1 MLLWL
6 AAGLRAILTTHIYGM
21 MANESKQT
29 AKKKF
34 GTFLGVFLPSILTV
48 LGLIMYLRFG
58 WVVGNLGLPL
68 TIITVLLANI
78 ITFITGLSAAAIATN
93 IKVGVGG
100 VYYLI
105 SRSLGLETGG
115 AIGVAFYISR
125 TLSITFYAFGL
136 AESILL
142 FWPVEAWG
150 AMPGYAIPL
159 FTAIVIVLI
168 TFASGKS
175 AELVLKFQIPML
187 ILVVLSIL
195 ALVIGVFMNDL
206 RAPEWTPAY
215 RTVPDGGF
223 WIIFAVFF
231 PGVTGFL
238 AGIAMS
244 GDLKTPGKSIKNGT
258 INSVI
263 TGTLVYLL
271 IPVMLSI
278 TALLPFDEMAEE
290 SFGLRS
296 WTEVAFLGGLFIYP
310 AAWGAILSSAIGSVL
325 SGPRVLQSL
334 SMDGLAPKFLSR
346 LSKTG
351 QPTIATWITGGIA
364 LAAVAL
370 GELNTVAKFVTV
382 LFLTLYVIINLVATI
397 EKLVA
402 EPSYR
407 PKVNIAWYW
416 SMLGAIGALYVMYLI
431 SPLALVAALGLEFA
445 CYAYFKKKALEQQ
458 WGDVNA
464 GLWMK
469 VARFSLLRM
478 NERQI
483 SARNWRPIIL
493 LFAKNIAER
502 IELVKLAAAF
512 GQNRGI
518 FTISK
523 LLFSRNE
530 PSREEKKIMK
540 QQMLKEVNRQEL
552 EAFCEV
558 NVVESLNEGILNI
571 SKGHGIAGL
580 KTNTIMFGW
589 SEERPANINQL
600 RIIRELSYIGKNII
614 LAKFNDPDAWKQQ
627 HQRIDIWW
635 SGRENNGDLMLIL
648 AYMLT
653 LNTDW
658 EHARIYIHAA
668 VKNEGEKEILTQGIE
683 YSLTEARIAASVN
696 IIIKGEQSFTKLLKE
711 ESSGADIVFL
721 GLKVTE
727 EGEEQEHAAKIEE
740 LTDVGKVVVFVQN
753 NSLKETFPVLLH
765 SENT

>member
-1 MLLWL
+1 MEQSE
-6 AAGLRAILTTHIYGM
+6 TV
-21 MANESKQT
+21 Q
-29 AKKKF
+29 KKKF
-34 GTFLGVFLPSILTV
+34 GTFLGVFLPSVLTV

-68 TIITVLLANI
+68 TIVTVLLANV

-115 AIGVAFYISR
+115 AIGIAFYISR

-136 AESILL
+136 SESILL
-142 FWPVEAWG
+142 FWPVETWG
-150 AMPGYAIPL
+150 AMPGYAIPVM
-159 FTAIVIVLI
+159 TAVIILLI

-175 AELVLKFQIPML
+175 AELVLKFQVPML

-195 ALVIGVFMNDL
+195 SLMAGVFMGDL
-206 RAPEWTPAY
+206 RMPEWTPAY
-215 RTVPDGGF
+215 RTVAPEGGF

-271 IPVMLSI
+271 IPILISI
-278 TALLPFDEMAEE
+278 TALLPFDEIAQET
-290 SFGLRS
+290 FGLRT
-296 WTEVAFLGGLFIYP
+296 WTEAAFLGGVFIYP

-351 QPTIATWITGGIA
+351 QPTIATWFTGGIA

-370 GELNTVAKFVTV
+370 GDLNTVAKFVTV
-382 LFLTLYVIINLVATI
+382 LFLTLYVVINIVAAI

-407 PKVNIAWYW
+407 PAVDIPWYW
-416 SMLGAIGALYVMYLI
+416 SLIGALGALYVMYLI
-431 SPLALVAALGLEFA
+431 SPVALVAALGLEFA
-445 CYAYFKKKALEQQ
+445 CYLYFQKKAIEQQ
-458 WGDVNA
+458 WGDVNV
-464 GLWMK
+464 GMWMR

-478 NERQI
+478 NKYRVT
-483 SARNWRPIIL
+483 SRNWRPIIL
-493 LFAKNIAER
+493 LFAKNINDR

-523 LLFSRNE
+523 LLFSDDA
-530 PSREEKKIMK
+530 PSLSEQEN
-540 QQMLKEVNRQEL
+540 LKEEMVNEVRNHEL

-558 NVVESLNEGILNI
+558 NVVDSLKQGILEV

-580 KTNTIMFGW
+580 KTNTVMFGW
-589 SEERPANINQL
+589 SENEDANVNQL
-600 RIIRELSYIGKNII
+600 KIIRQLASEGKNII
-614 LAKFNDPDAWKQQ
+614 LAKFNDHKAWKEKN

-635 SGRENNGDLMLIL
+635 GGRDNNGDLMLIL
-648 AYMLT
+648 AYMLK
-653 LNTDW
+653 LNKEW
-658 EHARIYIHAA
+658 EKAEINIHA
-668 VKNEGEKEILTQGIE
+668 VVNNSIEGDSLYKGIRE
-683 YSLTEARIAASVN
+683 SLDEDRIKASVDILIN
-696 IIIKGEQSFTKLLKE
+696 KKGRRFPDLLRVK
-711 ESSGADIVFL
+711 SAGADIVFL
-721 GLKVTE
+721 GLKETE
-727 EGEEQEHAAKIEE
+727 KEKERQHIAKIKE
-740 LTDVGKVVVFVQN
+740 LAEIGKVVVFAEN
-753 NSLKETFPVLLH
+753 NSMDDTMPILLEKSGIDWD
-765 SENT
+765 SEG

>member
-1 MLLWL
+1 M
-6 AAGLRAILTTHIYGM
+6 
-21 MANESKQT
+21 
-29 AKKKF
+29 
-34 GTFLGVFLPSILTV
+34 LTV

-68 TIITVLLANI
+68 TIVTVLLANV

-115 AIGVAFYISR
+115 AIGIAFYISR

-136 AESILL
+136 SESILL
-142 FWPVEAWG
+142 FWPVETWG
-150 AMPGYAIPL
+150 AIPGYAIPVM
-159 FTAIVIVLI
+159 TAVIILLI

-175 AELVLKFQIPML
+175 AELVLKFQVPML

-195 ALVIGVFMNDL
+195 SLIVGVFMGDL
-206 RAPEWTPAY
+206 RMPEWTPAY
-215 RTVPDGGF
+215 RTVAPEGGF

-271 IPVMLSI
+271 IPILISI
-278 TALLPFDEMAEE
+278 TALLPFDDIAKET
-290 SFGLRS
+290 FGLRT
-296 WTEVAFLGGLFIYP
+296 WTEAAFLGGVFIYP

-351 QPTIATWITGGIA
+351 QPTIATWFTGGIA

-370 GELNTVAKFVTV
+370 GDLNTVAKFVTV
-382 LFLTLYVIINLVATI
+382 LFLTLYVVINLVAAI

-407 PKVNIAWYW
+407 PAVDIPWYW
-416 SMLGAIGALYVMYLI
+416 SLIGALGALYVMYLI
-431 SPLALVAALGLEFA
+431 SPVALVAALGLEFA
-445 CYAYFKKKALEQQ
+445 CYLYFQKKAIEQQ
-458 WGDVNA
+458 WGDVNV
-464 GLWMK
+464 GMWMK

-478 NERQI
+478 NEHRVT
-483 SARNWRPIIL
+483 SRNWRPIIL
-493 LFAKNIAER
+493 LFAKNINDR
-502 IELVKLAAAF
+502 IELVNLAAAF

-523 LLFSRNE
+523 LLFSDDV
-530 PSREEKKIMK
+530 PSLSEQEN
-540 QQMLKEVNRQEL
+540 LKEEMVNEVRNHEL

-558 NVVESLNEGILNI
+558 NVVDSLKQGILEV

-580 KTNTIMFGW
+580 KTNTVMFGW
-589 SEERPANINQL
+589 SESEDANVNQL
-600 RIIRELSYIGKNII
+600 KIIRQLAGEGKNII
-614 LAKFNDPDAWKQQ
+614 LAKFNDHKAWKEKN

-635 SGRENNGDLMLIL
+635 GGRDNNGDLMLIL
-648 AYMLT
+648 GYMLK
-653 LNTDW
+653 LNKEW
-658 EHARIYIHAA
+658 EKAEINIHA
-668 VKNEGEKEILTQGIE
+668 VVNNSIEGDNLYKGIRE
-683 YSLTEARIAASVN
+683 SLDEDRIKASVDILIN
-696 IIIKGEQSFTKLLKE
+696 KKGRRFPDLLKE
-711 ESSGADIVFL
+711 KSAGADIVFL
-721 GLKVTE
+721 GLKETE
-727 EGEEQEHAAKIEE
+727 KGNERQHIAKIKE
-740 LTDVGKVVVFVQN
+740 LAEIGKVVVFAEN
-753 NSLKETFPVLLH
+753 NSMNDTMPILLEKSGVDWN
-765 SENT
+765 SEG

>member
-1 MLLWL
+1 V
-6 AAGLRAILTTHIYGM
+6 
-21 MANESKQT
+21 EKSEFVP
-29 AKKKF
+29 KKKF
-34 GTFLGVFLPSILTV
+34 GTFLGVFLPSVLTV

-68 TIITVLLANI
+68 TIVTVLLANV

-115 AIGVAFYISR
+115 AIGIAFYISR

-136 AESILL
+136 SESILL
-142 FWPVEAWG
+142 FWPVETWG
-150 AMPGYAIPL
+150 AIPGYAIPVM
-159 FTAIVIVLI
+159 TAVIILLI

-175 AELVLKFQIPML
+175 AELVLKFQVPML

-195 ALVIGVFMNDL
+195 SLIVGVFMGDL
-206 RAPEWTPAY
+206 RMPEWTPAY
-215 RTVPDGGF
+215 RTVAPEGGF

-271 IPVMLSI
+271 IPILISI
-278 TALLPFDEMAEE
+278 TALLPFDDIAKET
-290 SFGLRS
+290 FGLRT
-296 WTEVAFLGGLFIYP
+296 WTEAAFLGGVFIYP

-351 QPTIATWITGGIA
+351 QPTIATWFTGGIA

-370 GELNTVAKFVTV
+370 GDLNTVAKFVTV
-382 LFLTLYVIINLVATI
+382 LFLTLYVVINLVAAI

-407 PKVNIAWYW
+407 PAVDIPWYW
-416 SMLGAIGALYVMYLI
+416 SLIGALGALYVMYLI
-431 SPLALVAALGLEFA
+431 SPVALVAALGLEFA
-445 CYAYFKKKALEQQ
+445 CYLYFQKKAIEQQ
-458 WGDVNA
+458 WGDVNV
-464 GLWMK
+464 GMWMK

-478 NERQI
+478 NEHRVT
-483 SARNWRPIIL
+483 SRNWRPIIL
-493 LFAKNIAER
+493 LFAKNINDR
-502 IELVKLAAAF
+502 IELVNLAAAF

-523 LLFSRNE
+523 LLFSDDV
-530 PSREEKKIMK
+530 PSLSEQEN
-540 QQMLKEVNRQEL
+540 LKEEMVNEVRNHEL

-558 NVVESLNEGILNI
+558 NVVDSLKQGILEV

-580 KTNTIMFGW
+580 KTNTVMFGW
-589 SEERPANINQL
+589 SESEDANVNQL
-600 RIIRELSYIGKNII
+600 KIIRQLASEGKNIV
-614 LAKFNDPDAWKQQ
+614 LANFNDHKAWKEKN

-635 SGRENNGDLMLIL
+635 GGRDNNGDLMLIL
-648 AYMLT
+648 GYMLK
-653 LNTDW
+653 LNKEW
-658 EHARIYIHAA
+658 EKAEINIHA
-668 VKNEGEKEILTQGIE
+668 VVNNSIEGDNLYKGIRE
-683 YSLTEARIAASVN
+683 SLDEDRIKASVDILIN
-696 IIIKGEQSFTKLLKE
+696 KKGRRFPDLLREK
-711 ESSGADIVFL
+711 SAGADIVFL
-721 GLKVTE
+721 GLKETE
-727 EGEEQEHAAKIEE
+727 KEKERQHIAKIKE
-740 LTDVGKVVVFVQN
+740 LAEIGKVVVFAEN
-753 NSLKETFPVLLH
+753 NSMNDTMPILLEKSGVDWN
-765 SENT
+765 SEG

>member
-1 MLLWL
+1 
-6 AAGLRAILTTHIYGM
+6 
-21 MANESKQT
+21 
-29 AKKKF
+29 
-34 GTFLGVFLPSILTV
+34 VLTV

-68 TIITVLLANI
+68 TIVTVLLANV

-115 AIGVAFYISR
+115 AIGIAFYISR

-136 AESILL
+136 SESILL
-142 FWPVEAWG
+142 FWPVETWG
-150 AMPGYAIPL
+150 AIPGYAIPVM
-159 FTAIVIVLI
+159 TAVIILLI

-175 AELVLKFQIPML
+175 AELVLKFQVPML

-195 ALVIGVFMNDL
+195 SLIVGVFMGDL
-206 RAPEWTPAY
+206 RMPEWTPAY
-215 RTVPDGGF
+215 RTVAPEGGF

-271 IPVMLSI
+271 IPILISI
-278 TALLPFDEMAEE
+278 TALLPFDDIAKET
-290 SFGLRS
+290 FGLRT
-296 WTEVAFLGGLFIYP
+296 WTEAAFLGGVFIYP

-351 QPTIATWITGGIA
+351 QPTIATWFTGGIA

-370 GELNTVAKFVTV
+370 GDLNTVAKFVTV
-382 LFLTLYVIINLVATI
+382 LFLTLYVVINLVAAI

-407 PKVNIAWYW
+407 PAVDIPWYW
-416 SMLGAIGALYVMYLI
+416 SLIGALGALYVMYLI
-431 SPLALVAALGLEFA
+431 SPVALVAALGLEFA
-445 CYAYFKKKALEQQ
+445 CYLYFQKKAIEQQ
-458 WGDVNA
+458 WGDVNV
-464 GLWMK
+464 GMWMK

-478 NERQI
+478 NEHRVT
-483 SARNWRPIIL
+483 SRNWRPIIL
-493 LFAKNIAER
+493 LFAKNINDR
-502 IELVKLAAAF
+502 IELVNLAAAF

-523 LLFSRNE
+523 LLFSDDV
-530 PSREEKKIMK
+530 PSLSEQEN
-540 QQMLKEVNRQEL
+540 LKEEMVNEVRNHEL

-558 NVVESLNEGILNI
+558 NVVDSLKQGILEV

-580 KTNTIMFGW
+580 KTNTVMFGW
-589 SEERPANINQL
+589 SESEDANVNQL
-600 RIIRELSYIGKNII
+600 KIIRQLAGEGKNII
-614 LAKFNDPDAWKQQ
+614 LAKFNDHKAWKEKN

-635 SGRENNGDLMLIL
+635 GGRDNNGDLMLIL
-648 AYMLT
+648 GYMLK
-653 LNTDW
+653 LNKEW
-658 EHARIYIHAA
+658 EKAEINIHA
-668 VKNEGEKEILTQGIE
+668 VVNNSIEGDNLYKGIRE
-683 YSLTEARIAASVN
+683 SLDEDRIKASVDILIN
-696 IIIKGEQSFTKLLKE
+696 KKGRRFPDLLKE
-711 ESSGADIVFL
+711 KSAGADIVFL
-721 GLKVTE
+721 GLKETE
-727 EGEEQEHAAKIEE
+727 KGKERQHIAKIKE
-740 LTDVGKVVVFVQN
+740 LAEIGKVVVFAEN
-753 NSLKETFPVLLH
+753 NSMNDTMPILLEKSGVDWN
-765 SENT
+765 SEG

>member
-1 MLLWL
+1 M
-6 AAGLRAILTTHIYGM
+6 
-21 MANESKQT
+21 
-29 AKKKF
+29 
-34 GTFLGVFLPSILTV
+34 GVFLPSLLTV

-68 TIITVLLANI
+68 TLATVLLANV

-100 VYYLI
+100 VYYLV

-125 TLSITFYAFGL
+125 TLSITFYCFGL

-142 FWPVEAWG
+142 FWPAELWG
-150 AMPGYAIPL
+150 PMPGYAIPL
-159 FTAIVIVLI
+159 FTAIIIIII
-168 TFASGKS
+168 TFVSGKS
-175 AELVLKFQIPML
+175 AELVLKFQVPML
-187 ILVVLSIL
+187 ILVILSIV
-195 ALVIGVFMNDL
+195 ALMIGVFTNEL
-206 RAPEWTPAY
+206 RMPEMTPTY

-223 WIIFAVFF
+223 WVIFAVFF

-271 IPVMLSI
+271 IPILMAISAV
-278 TALLPFDEMAEE
+278 LPLEEMADETY
-290 SFGLRS
+290 GLRS

-310 AAWGAILSSAIGSVL
+310 AAWGAILSSAIGCVL

-351 QPTIATWITGGIA
+351 QPAVATWVTGGVA
-364 LAAVAL
+364 LTAVAL

-382 LFLTLYVIINLVATI
+382 LFLTLYVVINLVAAI

-407 PKVNIAWYW
+407 PKVDIPWYW
-416 SMLGAIGALYVMYLI
+416 SMIGAIAALYVMYLI
-431 SPLALVAALGLEFA
+431 SPAALFGALGLEFL
-445 CYAYFKKKALEQQ
+445 CYLYFNKKALEQK

-469 VARFSLLRM
+469 IARFSLLRM

-493 LFAKNIAER
+493 LFAENIDER

-530 PSREEKKIMK
+530 PSRERRKQLK
-540 QQMLKEVNRQEL
+540 QQMLENVNRHEL

-558 NVVESLNEGILNI
+558 NVVQTLNDGILNI

-589 SEERPANINQL
+589 SEDRQANANQL
-600 RIIRELSYIGKNII
+600 RIIRELSKIGKNII
-614 LAKFNDPDAWKQQ
+614 LTKFNDHAHWKELRY
-627 HQRIDIWW
+627 QRIDIWW
-635 SGRENNGDLMLIL
+635 SGMENNGDLMLIL
-648 AYMLT
+648 AYMLK
-653 LNTDW
+653 LNPDW
-658 EHARIYIHAA
+658 EHARIHIRA
-668 VKNEGEKEILTQGIE
+668 VVNNEEEKKIMAEGIE
-683 YSLTEARIAASVN
+683 HSLAEARIPATVDILLN
-696 IIIKGEQSFTKLLKE
+696 NRPFTEILKE

-721 GLKVTE
+721 GLRRTE
-727 EGEEQEHAAKIEE
+727 AGEEEQQVAQMEE
-740 LTDVGKVVVFVQN
+740 VSEVGKVVVFVQN
-753 NSLKETFPVLLH
+753 NSLRESFPVLLR
-765 SENT
+765 SENR

>member
-1 MLLWL
+1 
-6 AAGLRAILTTHIYGM
+6 
-21 MANESKQT
+21 MATPETSD
-29 AKKKF
+29 KKKF

-68 TIITVLLANI
+68 TIVAVLLANI

-100 VYYLI
+100 VYYLV

-115 AIGVAFYISR
+115 AIGIAFYISR

-136 AESILL
+136 AESILI

-150 AMPGYAIPL
+150 AMPGYVIPL
-159 FTAIVIVLI
+159 FTAIIIILI

-175 AELVLKFQIPML
+175 AELVLKIQVPML
-187 ILVVLSIL
+187 ILVILSIIAL
-195 ALVIGVFMNDL
+195 AVGVFLGDL
-206 RAPEWTPAY
+206 RMPEWTPAY
-215 RTVPDGGF
+215 RTVSPDGGF

-258 INSVI
+258 IRSVI

-271 IPVMLSI
+271 IPILISI
-278 TALLPFDEMAEE
+278 TALLPFDDIAEE
-290 SFGLRS
+290 TFGLRT
-296 WTEVAFLGGLFIYP
+296 WTEVAFMGGLFIYP

-334 SMDGLAPKFLSR
+334 SMDGLAPKFLSK

-364 LAAVAL
+364 LLAVLL

-382 LFLTLYVIINLVATI
+382 LFLTLYVVINIVAAL

-407 PKVNIAWYW
+407 PAVDIPWYV
-416 SMLGAIGALYVMYLI
+416 SMIGAIGALFVMYLI
-431 SPLALVAALGLEFA
+431 SPLALAGALLLEFLFFI
-445 CYAYFKKKALEQQ
+445 YFQKRALEQR

-469 VARFSLLRM
+469 VARFSLLRI
-478 NERQI
+478 NQRRV
-483 SARNWRPIIL
+483 APRNWRPIIL
-493 LFAKNIAER
+493 LFAENIRDR

-518 FTISK
+518 FTVSK
-523 LLFSRNE
+523 LLFAKDN
-530 PSREEKKIMK
+530 PT
-540 QQMLKEVNRQEL
+540 LKEQEREKEKMIEEMHSHEL

-558 NVVESLNEGILNI
+558 NIAKSLNGGILNI

-589 SEERPANINQL
+589 SENPRANVNQL
-600 RIIRELSYIGKNII
+600 KIIRRISNLGKNIV
-614 LAKFNDPDAWKQQ
+614 LAKFNDHEAWKEER

-635 SGRENNGDLMLIL
+635 GGRDNNGDLMLIL
-648 AYMLT
+648 AYMLK
-653 LNTDW
+653 LNAVW
-658 EHARIYIHAA
+658 EDADIHIHAVVNNSIEA
-668 VKNEGEKEILTQGIE
+668 DKLRNGIE
-683 YSLTEARIAASVN
+683 RSINEVRIPAKVDVL
-696 IIIKGEQSFTKLLKE
+696 IKKENRSFPELLKE
-711 ESSGADIVFL
+711 RSAGADIVFM
-721 GLKVTE
+721 GLRKPE
-727 EGEEQEHAAKIEE
+727 RGSEKEQMEKIQE
-740 LTDVGKVVVFVQN
+740 LSQVGKVVVFAEN
-753 NSLKETFPVLLH
+753 NSMEETFPILFEKAEGTQF
-765 SENT
+765 S

>member
-1 MLLWL
+1 MDKS
-6 AAGLRAILTTHIYGM
+6 
-21 MANESKQT
+21 ESVP
-29 AKKKF
+29 KKKF
-34 GTFLGVFLPSILTV
+34 GTFLGVFLPSVLTV

-68 TIITVLLANI
+68 TIVTVLLANV

-115 AIGVAFYISR
+115 AIGIAFYISR

-136 AESILL
+136 SESILL
-142 FWPVEAWG
+142 FWPVETWG
-150 AMPGYAIPL
+150 AMPGYAIPVM
-159 FTAIVIVLI
+159 TAVIILLI

-175 AELVLKFQIPML
+175 AELVLKFQVPML
-187 ILVVLSIL
+187 ILVVLSIVSL
-195 ALVIGVFMNDL
+195 TVGVFMGDL
-206 RAPEWTPAY
+206 RMPEWTPAY
-215 RTVPDGGF
+215 RTVAPEGGF

-271 IPVMLSI
+271 IPILISI
-278 TALLPFDEMAEE
+278 TALLPFDDIAQET
-290 SFGLRS
+290 FGLRT
-296 WTEVAFLGGLFIYP
+296 WTEAAFLGGVFIYP

-351 QPTIATWITGGIA
+351 QPTIATWFTGGIA

-370 GELNTVAKFVTV
+370 GDLNTVAKFVTV
-382 LFLTLYVIINLVATI
+382 LFLTLYVVINLVAAI

-407 PKVNIAWYW
+407 PAVDIPWYW
-416 SMLGAIGALYVMYLI
+416 SIIGALGALYVMYLI
-431 SPLALVAALGLEFA
+431 SPAALVAALGLEFA
-445 CYAYFKKKALEQQ
+445 CYLYFQKKAIEQQ
-458 WGDVNA
+458 WGDVNV
-464 GLWMK
+464 GMWMR

-478 NERQI
+478 NRYRVT
-483 SARNWRPIIL
+483 SRNWRPIIL
-493 LFAKNIAER
+493 LFAKNINDR

-523 LLFSRNE
+523 LLFSGDA
-530 PSREEKKIMK
+530 PSLSVQEN
-540 QQMLKEVNRQEL
+540 LKEEMVNEVRNHEL

-558 NVVESLNEGILNI
+558 NVVDSLKQGILEV

-580 KTNTIMFGW
+580 KTNTVMFGW
-589 SEERPANINQL
+589 SENEDANVNQL
-600 RIIRELSYIGKNII
+600 KIIRQLASEGKNIV
-614 LAKFNDPDAWKQQ
+614 LAKFNDHKAWKEKN

-635 SGRENNGDLMLIL
+635 GGRDNNGDLMLIL
-648 AYMLT
+648 AYMLK
-653 LNTDW
+653 LNKEW
-658 EHARIYIHAA
+658 EKAEINIHA
-668 VKNEGEKEILTQGIE
+668 VVNNSIEGDNLYKGIRA
-683 YSLTEARIAASVN
+683 SLDEDRIKASVDILIN
-696 IIIKGEQSFTKLLKE
+696 KKGRRFPDLLKE
-711 ESSGADIVFL
+711 KSDRADIVFL
-721 GLKVTE
+721 GLKETE
-727 EGEEQEHAAKIEE
+727 KGKEREHIAKIKE
-740 LTDVGKVVVFVQN
+740 LSEIGKVVVLAEN
-753 NSLKETFPVLLH
+753 NSMDDTMPILLEKSGVDWD
-765 SENT
+765 SEG